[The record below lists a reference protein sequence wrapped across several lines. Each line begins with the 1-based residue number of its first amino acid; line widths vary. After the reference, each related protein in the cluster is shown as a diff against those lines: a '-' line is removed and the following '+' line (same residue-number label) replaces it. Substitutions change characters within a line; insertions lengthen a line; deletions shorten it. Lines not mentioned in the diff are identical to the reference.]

1 MDAVHAAAS
10 TFENVFWEAKLRIF
24 MVIFVISA
32 MFLAGCRAN
41 NVVENKD
48 APQDSK
54 NNSETD
60 ATKEA
65 TTDLNQGLAPIS
77 TKTFDGIWKL
87 TTYQNPDSV
96 KKITEWKP
104 KPLEYK
110 GELQKKWSM
119 DAWYH
124 ENKKLRYYVNEPY
137 RSYPDCWGIF
147 DLFLCNKENDYYL
160 SGFLNPDTGEFS
172 KNVNSLGIT
181 DGENIYV
188 DDSSYYSSSYCV
200 RLSDKKELW
209 ETILIG
215 GFCSDPKPVH
225 ISESCLINIQDCR
238 GDPNES
244 IRRVNTETGKPVWF
258 LELMDSAQIS
268 GRYSISNAESNLE
281 TIFIEVGEIFRNP
294 INDEYIDSETKGY
307 YKIKP
312 SDGSVSKV
320 DIDPKYDV
328 IGSVRCGEM
337 ILMKT
342 LGKRFLIYNPENDE
356 VVEHDIIK
364 QTGYNVTKDTYMQI
378 YYILENK
385 LLISLSDSIESF
397 QYFTYDFKS
406 KKLTNISKEN
416 MKSVWVVNGS
426 LIVEY
431 GNKSECI
438 DPETQETLWTIEYQK
453 TGSVQWLDWRGVL
466 TFQEN
471 QLVCYTP
478 K

>member
-1 MDAVHAAAS
+1 
-10 TFENVFWEAKLRIF
+10 

-96 KKITEWKP
+96 KKITEWIPAKP
-104 KPLEYK
+104 VFRNQ
-110 GELQKKWSM
+110 LQVKWKIQVVHV
-119 DAWYH
+119 DR
-124 ENKKLRYYVNEPY
+124 KKLRNLLRRPY
-137 RSYPDCWGIF
+137 RSYPNGWGVYDIWLNHDF
-147 DLFLCNKENDYYL
+147 ETL
-160 SGFLNPDTGEFS
+160 SGFINPDTGQVS
-172 KNVNSLGIT
+172 KFDKSLGLT
-181 DGENIYV
+181 DGEYLYINDRQDV
-188 DDSSYYSSSYCV
+188 DLLCCYKLRDMS
-200 RLSDKKELW
+200 LLW
-209 ETILIG
+209 EGNGIVGGICSTPLNISNGSLIYND
-215 GFCSDPKPVH
+215 FCRDRYVLKRLDPKTGNTVWTLELIDLNQRDLEYGALLH
-225 ISESCLINIQDCR
+225 ESTSKCLI
-238 GDPNES
+238 
-244 IRRVNTETGKPVWF
+244 V
-258 LELMDSAQIS
+258 
-268 GRYSISNAESNLE
+268 
-281 TIFIEVGEIFRNP
+281 EIDE
-294 INDEYIDSETKGY
+294 INRHGNKDQTSDFKDY
-307 YKIKP
+307 YKINS
-312 SDGSVSKV
+312 SDGSVTKV
-320 DIDPKYDV
+320 YIDPKYDV
-328 IGSVRCGEM
+328 IDSVRCGEM

-342 LGKRFLIYNPENDE
+342 LDKRFLIYNPENDE

-378 YYILENK
+378 DYILENK

-416 MKSVWVVNGS
+416 ANLIQVVNGS

-453 TGSVQWLDWRGVL
+453 EGSVQWLDWRGVL
-466 TFQEN
+466 TFQDN
-471 QLVCYTP
+471 QLVCYAP